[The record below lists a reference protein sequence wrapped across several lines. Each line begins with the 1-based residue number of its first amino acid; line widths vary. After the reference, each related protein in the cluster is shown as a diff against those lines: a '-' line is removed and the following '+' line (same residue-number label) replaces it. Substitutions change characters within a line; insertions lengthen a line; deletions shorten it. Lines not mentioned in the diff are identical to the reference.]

1 MTKKVILGFA
11 IWLGVAGMASAQDPE
26 KVAES
31 VVAKWNAVLKHGA
44 SLNDLMRL
52 YSKDAKVLLP
62 NGEMANDKQAIREFW
77 RQLLAKRGNHYEL
90 DLEDVIYAKDDT
102 VVSTLRWSELDGNIK
117 YSYDGVIYN
126 VFKRQSDGSWKAQV
140 QRWN

>member
-1 MTKKVILGFA
+1 MMQKVMLAFA
-11 IWLGVAGMASAQDPE
+11 LWVGLAGVTEAQEPSR
-26 KVAES
+26 VAENM
-31 VVAKWNAVLKHGA
+31 VAQWNAVLKHGA

-52 YSKDAKVLLP
+52 YSKDAMVLLP
-62 NGEMANDKQAIREFW
+62 NGEIAKDSKEIRHFW
-77 RQLLAKRGNHYEL
+77 RNLLAKRGRRYEL
-90 DLEDVIYAKDDT
+90 ELEDVISAKDDT
-102 VVSTLRWSELDGNIK
+102 VVSTLRWSKLDGDLK